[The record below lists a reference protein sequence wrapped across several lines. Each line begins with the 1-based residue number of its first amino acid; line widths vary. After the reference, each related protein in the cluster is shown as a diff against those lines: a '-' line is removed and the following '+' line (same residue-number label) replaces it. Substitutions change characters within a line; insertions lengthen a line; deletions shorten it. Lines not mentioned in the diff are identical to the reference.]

1 MSKAYGAPDLVEDL
15 DEGRRHG
22 GRMPKGWFQGLHGI
36 GHQLLQN
43 HLLDDLLIASETRS
57 RIAKASLL
65 GGCGASH
72 HQWPFCGTGEHH
84 CRAWWEGLATC
95 RASWPLP

>member
-1 MSKAYGAPDLVEDL
+1 
-15 DEGRRHG
+15 
-22 GRMPKGWFQGLHGI
+22 MPKGWFQGLHGI

-72 HQWPFCGTGEHH
+72 DQWPFCGTPLS
-84 CRAWWEGLATC
+84 GLVGGPRNLSRVMAVALTGPP
-95 RASWPLP
+95 R